1 MRLTDRCTLTRN
13 GTNLGPERRC
23 EFGHRSGELT
33 TTDGGRISISRETA
47 RVMVG
52 PDPDLIDASLSGLTV
67 THKGISYRVTAIL
80 PRYRPGGRLHH
91 VSLELERVGAVS

>member
-13 GTNLGPERRC
+13 GAPFGSSRRC

-33 TTDGGRISISRETA
+33 TTDGGRIGVSRETA
-47 RVMVG
+47 RAIVE
-52 PDPDLIDASLSGLTV
+52 PDPELVGLSVSGLELE
-67 THKGISYRVTAIL
+67 HRGLKYRVTAIL

-91 VSLELERVGAVS
+91 VSVDLERAGAVQ